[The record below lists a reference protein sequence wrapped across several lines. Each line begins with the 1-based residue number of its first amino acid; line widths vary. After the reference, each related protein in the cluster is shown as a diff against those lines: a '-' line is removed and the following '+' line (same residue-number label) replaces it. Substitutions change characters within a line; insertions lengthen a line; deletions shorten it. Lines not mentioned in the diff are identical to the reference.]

1 MTPGFLLLALL
12 VIGASAIALY
22 QLFLYSPPEFLGQ
35 DLVPKRSVTL
45 EGNNGTADTSHLSE
59 QSSIPPLRLAIAPVI
74 SPEESI
80 QVYEGFVD
88 YLARKLKRRPVMLQR
103 ETYAETNELVRY
115 GRCDAALICTYAFV
129 RGELEFD
136 MQILAIPVIDGAITY
151 HSLIVVPKTSEA
163 VSLLDLEGRRF
174 ASADIIST
182 SGWLYPAIWLQ
193 ERGIDANQFFLE
205 HLISGSHDRSIR
217 AVAHGYVDG
226 AAVDSLVYE
235 QVVSKDSSILETTK
249 VIQKSPPYGM
259 PPLVVSPE
267 VDPALREELLS
278 VLLSMHEDG
287 AGRKVL
293 TSLTL
298 DRFVVPDNT
307 LYDDIREGVR
317 IWESP

>member
-1 MTPGFLLLALL
+1 MLAAL
-12 VIGASAIALY
+12 VVAASLIALY
-22 QLFLYSPPEFLGQ
+22 QLVLDSPPEFMGQ
-35 DLVPKRSVTL
+35 DLVPQRSVIL
-45 EGNNGTADTSHLSE
+45 EGKNGSADTSQLGE
-59 QSSIPPLRLAIAPVI
+59 QPSLPLLRVAIAPVI

-80 QVYEGFVD
+80 RVYEGFVD
-88 YLARKLKRRPVMLQR
+88 YLARELSRRPVMLQR

-151 HSLIVVPKTSEA
+151 HSLIVVPETSEA
-163 VSLLDLEGRRF
+163 VSLLDLKGKRF

-182 SGWLYPAIWLQ
+182 SGWLYPAVWLR

-217 AVAHGYVDG
+217 AVSFGYVDG
-226 AAVDSLVYE
+226 AAVDSLVYK
-235 QVVSKDSSILETTK
+235 QVVSEDSSVLEATK
-249 VIQKSPPYGM
+249 VIQKSPAYGM
-259 PPLVVSPE
+259 PPLVVSPQI
-267 VDPALREELLS
+267 DPALRKGLLS
-278 VLLSMHEDG
+278 VLLGMHEDAG
-287 AGRKVL
+287 GRKVL
-293 TSLTL
+293 ASLAI